1 MQNFRNS
8 AELARLIRRKNIVFA
23 QLRGTS
29 AYWEQ
34 QKSKIKHM
42 IAMKGT
48 PTAFLTFS
56 SADLYWKDMQEHLRS
71 YVVRENSHY

>member
-1 MQNFRNS
+1 
-8 AELARLIRRKNIVFA
+8 
-23 QLRGTS
+23 
-29 AYWEQ
+29 
-34 QKSKIKHM
+34 M